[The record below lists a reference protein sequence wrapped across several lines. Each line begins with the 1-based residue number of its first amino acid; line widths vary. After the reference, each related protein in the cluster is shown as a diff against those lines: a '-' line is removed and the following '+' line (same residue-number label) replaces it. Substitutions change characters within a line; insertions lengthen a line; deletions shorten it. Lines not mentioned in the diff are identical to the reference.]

1 MIRLFHELWSPAGFS
16 KKEKKEYRL
25 GMLLCIAASAM
36 SYMVMVMAY
45 D

>member
-1 MIRLFHELWSPAGFS
+1 MRLLQELWSPAGFT
-16 KKEKKEYRL
+16 KKERREYRL
-25 GMLLCIAASAM
+25 GMLLCIVASAM